1 MKGDFSRDTFNK
13 KKHYSRVLHQ
23 QGRVQL
29 DSDINEQTS
38 IMLHNIRTSMADLI
52 GPHGGPAEDENFG
65 FEIVMSDQNKSTQS
79 QTPQQQN
86 VTSKSNENQCIK
98 ITPGRYYVN
107 GILCENEKKD
117 FSFNKQRYMKGEK
130 PFDLE
135 NPPEVKACYL
145 FYLQVWERYITYRE
159 DDAIREK
166 ALLGPDTAGRA
177 QVVWQVKQIKIDVE
191 NDGKKQNLPDC
202 CEPCDDYYAPMCGR
216 EGRECKKRYFRKLGL
231 EKFEEK
237 FKNTQN
243 PVGLSA
249 SLSSGN
255 NDTEAKYF
263 GPENQLYR
271 VEIHDAGTFG
281 KATFKWSRDNG
292 SHVTCVDPRGNK
304 EKVNWKAKKTKA
316 DTIELKVLDASGF
329 AGDNWVELSDDL
341 SELRRDSCLLGKL
354 QNVDSKTNTLS
365 LVHTDALEK
374 YLLDH
379 RRLPIKVRLWD
390 QIVSDKGG
398 GAIGIKDDQPIRL
411 EDGLEVKFKCPDGA
425 EFRTGDYWIIPARA
439 ATGGIEWEKGKF
451 APPIGIR
458 YSYAPLA
465 VLDLTDK
472 KNPELYDLRSKF
484 VPFRGYIKDCNAINI
499 KKLRNELRIWQA
511 ITGVLFVLTVFLAE
525 YFSKIN

>member
-1 MKGDFSRDTFNK
+1 M
-13 KKHYSRVLHQ
+13 
-23 QGRVQL
+23 
-29 DSDINEQTS
+29 
-38 IMLHNIRTSMADLI
+38 
-52 GPHGGPAEDENFG
+52 
-65 FEIVMSDQNKSTQS
+65 
-79 QTPQQQN
+79 
-86 VTSKSNENQCIK
+86 
-98 ITPGRYYVN
+98 
-107 GILCENEKKD
+107 
-117 FSFNKQRYMKGEK
+117 
-130 PFDLE
+130 
-135 NPPEVKACYL
+135 
-145 FYLQVWERYITYRE
+145 
-159 DDAIREK
+159 DDDRIREK
-166 ALLGPDTAGRA
+166 ALGGPDTAGRT
-177 QVVWQVKQIKIDVE
+177 QVVWQVKQVKTDLK
-191 NDGKKQNLPDC
+191 NDGKEQNLPDC
-202 CEPCDDYYAPMCGR
+202 CEPCEDYYAPVCGS
-216 EGRECKKRYFRKLGL
+216 EQRECKRRYFRNLGL
-231 EKFEEK
+231 KVFEEK
-237 FKNTQN
+237 FKKKHSSNEQ
-243 PVGLSA
+243 A
-249 SLSSGN
+249 SVKLLATVSLDD
-255 NDTEAKYF
+255 NDTESKYI

-271 VEIHDAGTFG
+271 VEIHDPGTFG

-316 DTIELKVLDASGF
+316 DTIELKVLDASVF

-390 QIVSDKGG
+390 QIVSDKWG
-398 GAIGIKDDQPIRL
+398 GAIGIENDQPIRL

-499 KKLRNELRIWQA
+499 KKK
-511 ITGVLFVLTVFLAE
+511 G
-525 YFSKIN
+525 YPS